1 MATLLILEDEPQL
14 ASFLTRGLNAEGH
27 QCHHAATLTEMAE
40 KLKSVSP
47 DLAIIDRML
56 GADDSLYSLP
66 TWRKRHPDLLFLMLT
81 ALGDTEERIEGLRH
95 GADDYL
101 AKPFDFDELL
111 ARIDAL
117 LRRRPSSQSQTDK
130 VQYHQL
136 TLEPAKQRVWL
147 QAQELQLT
155 TLEFLLLKFF
165 IERPETVLSR
175 ERILSQVWS
184 TQNDPLTN
192 VVDVYINRLRKK
204 LAENASPS
212 SPAKTPVIET
222 IRGRG
227 YRLIQPAE

>member
-27 QCHHAATLTEMAE
+27 QCHHAATLTDMAN

-47 DLAIIDRML
+47 DLAIVDRMI

-66 TWRKRHPDLLFLMLT
+66 TWRKRHPELLFLMLT

-117 LRRRPSSQSQTDK
+117 LRRRPSNQPQTDK

-192 VVDVYINRLRKK
+192 VVDVYINRLRKR

-212 SPAKTPVIET
+212 LLTKTPVIET

>member
-27 QCHHAATLTEMAE
+27 QCHHAATLTDMAE

-47 DLAIIDRML
+47 DLAIIDRMI

-136 TLEPAKQRVWL
+136 TLEPAKQRVCL

-184 TQNDPLTN
+184 TQN
-192 VVDVYINRLRKK
+192 
-204 LAENASPS
+204 
-212 SPAKTPVIET
+212 
-222 IRGRG
+222 
-227 YRLIQPAE
+227 

>member
-1 MATLLILEDEPQL
+1 MAILLLLEDEPQL
-14 ASFLTRGLNAEGH
+14 ASFLTRGLSAEGH
-27 QCHHAATLTEMAE
+27 QCHHVATLADMTE

-47 DLAIIDRML
+47 DLAIIDRMI
-56 GADDSLYSLP
+56 GTDDSLYSLP
-66 TWRKRHPDLLFLMLT
+66 LWRKRHPTLLFLMLT

-101 AKPFDFDELL
+101 AKPFDFDELV

-117 LRRRPSSQSQTDK
+117 LRRRPSPQKHSDK

-136 TLEPAKQRVWL
+136 TLEPTKQRVWL
-147 QAQELQLT
+147 HNQELQLT

-165 IERPETVLSR
+165 IEQPETVLSR
-175 ERILSQVWS
+175 ERILSHVWS
-184 TQNDPLTN
+184 TQSDPLTN

-204 LAENASPS
+204 LADKVVDSNSIP
-212 SPAKTPVIET
+212 PPVIET

-227 YRLIQPAE
+227 YRLIQLPK